1 MKTGNLGN
9 YDNLQHVWE
18 SCLEVENNGT
28 QDCPSKAAVWLTK
41 LCEGLPDQPQKCGSL
56 PRSFQMM
63 NAIDLNHVSK
73 SRFLQRDGK
82 SMTERPFTIASDKPA
97 EINLEDME
105 RYTSNC
111 QGSTR
116 IAKFP
121 TMGSSSTSSSI
132 FFCSMDDSSFTDA
145 DLMSRSTTLSTSTHV
160 HPDHKIYRANGTMH
174 KGNLFLFAILYTFFP
189 KYSLN

>member
-1 MKTGNLGN
+1 MRQTWNNRLETH
-9 YDNLQHVWE
+9 DNDL
-18 SCLEVENNGT
+18 
-28 QDCPSKAAVWLTK
+28 QDCPTKTAVWLTK
-41 LCEGLPDQPQKCGSL
+41 LCEGLPDQQQPQKCGSL

-63 NAIDLNHVSK
+63 NSNDSGQLTK

-105 RYTSNC
+105 RYASSC

-121 TMGSSSTSSSI
+121 TTSTSNGTNVGSSLSFST
-132 FFCSMDDSSFTDA
+132 FFCSLDSSLTDS
-145 DLMSRSTTLSTSTHV
+145 DVSVTIPLSTSTHV
-160 HPDHKIYRANGTMH
+160 HHPEHKIYRANDIALANKGKLLIYSCVH
-174 KGNLFLFAILYTFFP
+174 KIQR
-189 KYSLN
+189 